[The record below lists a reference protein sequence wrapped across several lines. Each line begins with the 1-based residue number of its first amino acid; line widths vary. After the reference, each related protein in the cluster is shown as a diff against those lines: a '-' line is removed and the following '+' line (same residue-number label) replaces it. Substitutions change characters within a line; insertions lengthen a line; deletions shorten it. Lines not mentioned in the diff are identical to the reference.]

1 MTAPGK
7 SRLVALSGHPLLRLR
22 MDMADRVRM
31 CIDMGIDTNTVE
43 RAVREVVRIMA
54 CPYKTKPAGWIVQV
68 GGCWW

>member
-31 CIDMGIDTNTVE
+31 GIDMGIAMSAVE
-43 RAVREVVRIMA
+43 RAAVEVVSVMIR
-54 CPYKTKPAGWIVQV
+54 PYKTKPAGWMIQV
-68 GGCWW
+68 GGC